1 MPGPV
6 AESAEDKI
14 LKGNPGN
21 RPIKQEP
28 EVTKGAPKPPSD
40 LTGEAFA
47 EWCRIVPELDGAGL
61 LSPVD
66 RGYLVAYCEAW
77 ATFCD
82 AREDIAKRGTLIPGR
97 GGDMVRSP
105 AAVVMKDSMDAM
117 LKFGAK
123 FGLSPAD
130 RSRLAKVP
138 VEDEP
143 EDDPAAGILS

>member
-1 MPGPV
+1 
-6 AESAEDKI
+6 
-14 LKGNPGN
+14 
-21 RPIKQEP
+21 
-28 EVTKGAPKPPSD
+28 
-40 LTGEAFA
+40 
-47 EWCRIVPELDGAGL
+47 VPELDGAGL